1 VEERVSATEERN
13 DPGEAQLSAEL
24 LRLQDEVT
32 TLREILEHR
41 AVIEQAKGVLVGTMN
56 IDPEAAFELLVKQSQ
71 HTNVKLREV
80 AQSIVDDASRRA
92 QVGRPTS
99 SGSPSTNISIV

>member
-1 VEERVSATEERN
+1 MSATEERS
-13 DPGEAQLSAEL
+13 DAGESGLTAEL
-24 LRLQDEVT
+24 SRLQHEVT

-80 AQSIVDDASRRA
+80 AQSIVDDAARRA
-92 QVGRPTS
+92 RAGQGRP
-99 SGSPSTNISIV
+99 GE